1 MVNWILFRRN
11 TVSSTGQWKT
21 NCCHYV
27 VIMALV
33 QVYSPL
39 EQGLL
44 TGTITRDYVPGG
56 ARANKV
62 WFQRENML
70 KVIDMLEQWQ
80 PLCARYQC
88 TIPTLA
94 LAWILKQSDLISIL
108 SGATAP
114 EQVRENVAALNINLS
129 DADATLM
136 REMAE
141 ALER

>member
-1 MVNWILFRRN
+1 
-11 TVSSTGQWKT
+11 
-21 NCCHYV
+21 
-27 VIMALV
+27 
-33 QVYSPL
+33 
-39 EQGLL
+39 
-44 TGTITRDYVPGG
+44 
-56 ARANKV
+56 
-62 WFQRENML
+62 ML

-80 PLCARYQC
+80 PLFARYQC

-94 LAWILKQSDLISIL
+94 LSWILKQSDLISIL

-114 EQVRENVAALNINLS
+114 EQVRENVAALIINLS

>member
-1 MVNWILFRRN
+1 
-11 TVSSTGQWKT
+11 
-21 NCCHYV
+21 
-27 VIMALV
+27 MALWFRFIPRERGIV
-33 QVYSPL
+33 RPAPSLV
-39 EQGLL
+39 
-44 TGTITRDYVPGG
+44 INAPGG

-94 LAWILKQSDLISIL
+94 LAWRLKQSDLISIL

-114 EQVRENVAALNINLS
+114 EQVREKCRGSLNINLS

>member
-1 MVNWILFRRN
+1 TVCVVGKMRDLILQLSK
-11 TVSSTGQWKT
+11 SS
-21 NCCHYV
+21 
-27 VIMALV
+27 I
-33 QVYSPL
+33 YSTKL
-39 EQGLL
+39 
-44 TGTITRDYVPGG
+44 PGG

-114 EQVRENVAALNINLS
+114 EQVRENVAALIINLS

>member
-1 MVNWILFRRN
+1 M
-11 TVSSTGQWKT
+11 
-21 NCCHYV
+21 
-27 VIMALV
+27 
-33 QVYSPL
+33 
-39 EQGLL
+39 L

-114 EQVRENVAALNINLS
+114 EQVRENVAALIINLS

-141 ALER
+141 APSVKYSTRFTSVSVKTVMKICDSNRLF